1 VLRRSS
7 AEGTVETRE
16 DAWQS
21 SVEFQ
26 NAFDELMQA
35 TPGEYPLRR
44 LAIGVDNLDRIYPQ
58 FCQPGIL
65 VTNQAWC

>member
-1 VLRRSS
+1 MLRRNS

-21 SVEFQ
+21 SVEVQ
-26 NAFDELMQA
+26 NVFDDLMQA
-35 TPGEYPLRR
+35 TPEEYPLRR
-44 LAIGVDNLDRIYPQ
+44 LAIGVDNLDRICLQ

-65 VTNQAWC
+65 VANKAWC